1 MIMLDFLHGLF
12 IIDFF
17 SFVKVVIIYIVFLHV
32 VNFCV
37 KNYTSLC
44 IVLYLKKSLICNAY
58 ICICNKFVHS

>member
-1 MIMLDFLHGLF
+1 MPDYLHGLF

-17 SFVKVVIIYIVFLHV
+17 FIYKGTDYLHCFFLHV

-58 ICICNKFVHS
+58 VCICNKFVHS